1 MPLVRIDQMHSLS
14 SLRLAVVIIAVL
26 LSGCLPHEG
35 TYLPG
40 CIAYVGDKITLGD
53 GQFVWEKFT
62 DERSVN
68 EQGEI
73 IDPFPGYPMKGS
85 YRIDGQTVHLVPE
98 SGAAPQP
105 MYLQDEGGRHYLLT
119 VDEFAAWEATGS
131 YAECALLLISENGS

>member
-1 MPLVRIDQMHSLS
+1 MHSFKS
-14 SLRLAVVIIAVL
+14 RRPVIIVCAAL

-62 DERSVN
+62 DERKVN

-85 YRIDGQTVHLVPE
+85 YRIDGQSVHMTPE
-98 SGAAPQP
+98 SGAAVQP
-105 MYLQDEGGRHYLLT
+105 MFLHEEDGRHHLLT
-119 VDEFAAWEATGS
+119 ADEFAAWEATGS
-131 YAECALLLISENGS
+131 YAECALQLISENGS